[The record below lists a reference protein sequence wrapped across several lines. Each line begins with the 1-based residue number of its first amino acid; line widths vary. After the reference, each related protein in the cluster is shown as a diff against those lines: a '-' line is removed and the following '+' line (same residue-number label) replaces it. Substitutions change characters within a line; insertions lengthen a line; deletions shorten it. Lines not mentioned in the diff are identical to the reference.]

1 MIFEIYRIRNSS
13 IRSKELFYTVFPQK
27 KLPPVC
33 QPEKKVKAKSFSKI
47 SLCCSMLLKSIQTY
61 FRQNGNLFLSQE
73 INKIALTTQ
82 LFFSKSS
89 QGFRSIFSQVTSYG
103 APPEVFVFGLCQL
116 YNETKRPGFLDLL
129 ILFMDFSF
137 TNTKYD

>member
-1 MIFEIYRIRNSS
+1 MNLNRLLLSGKK
-13 IRSKELFYTVFPQK
+13 RS
-27 KLPPVC
+27 C
-33 QPEKKVKAKSFSKI
+33 RKSKRHWI
-47 SLCCSMLLKSIQTY
+47 SLDRILQHCSMLLRSVQTY
-61 FRQNGNLFLSQE
+61 FQQNGNLFLSQE

-89 QGFRSIFSQVTSYG
+89 QGFRSISSQVTSYG

-116 YNETKRPGFLDLL
+116 YNETKRPGFPDLL

>member
-1 MIFEIYRIRNSS
+1 MLPKSQALIKS
-13 IRSKELFYTVFPQK
+13 RSKLKILNLNRLLLSGKSKNYRK
-27 KLPPVC
+27 NKRHWI
-33 QPEKKVKAKSFSKI
+33 SFSRI
-47 SLCCSMLLKSIQTY
+47 LLHCSMLLKSIQTY

-89 QGFRSIFSQVTSYG
+89 QVFRSISSQMTPYG
-103 APPEVFVFGLCQL
+103 APPEVFVFWLCQL
-116 YNETKRPGFLDLL
+116 YNETGRPGFPDLL